1 MEPVFN
7 VRRSPWPCSGP
18 ICTHTYLY
26 TPFHTHRYI
35 NTQQIMLHLNIVLQI
50 CNFYEKT
57 PVMEMALT
65 PLFFNKLAKQI
76 QDSESAGTY
85 LTPAYPKVVP
95 YYCVLLSN
103 LHLES
108 SDFCRNCRRRKLVI
122 YKSKFD
128 P

>member
-1 MEPVFN
+1 
-7 VRRSPWPCSGP
+7 
-18 ICTHTYLY
+18 
-26 TPFHTHRYI
+26 
-35 NTQQIMLHLNIVLQI
+35 
-50 CNFYEKT
+50 
-57 PVMEMALT
+57 MEMALT

-103 LHLES
+103 LHLQS
-108 SDFCRNCRRRKLVI
+108 GDFHQVYWWQKFVI